1 MADPINVD
9 PNHYSVEFE
18 NDQVRVLRIRYGP
31 GEKSEMHDHPP
42 AVGVCLTDC
51 AGKFTY
57 PDGSTED
64 FELKAGSVL
73 WNDSIEHLPE
83 SSSDAPMEIVFIEIK
98 PQS

>member
-42 AVGVCLTDC
+42 AVGVGLTDC

-64 FELKAGSVL
+64 FDLKAGSVL
-73 WNDSIEHLPE
+73 WSDSIEHLPE